1 MASLDVTNLF
11 TQIPLVE
18 TIQICTD
25 QLFQTPDT
33 KVAGLSRTDFKH
45 LLELA
50 VKENHFIFNKQLYDQ
65 MDGVAM
71 GSPLGPTLANSFLCF
86 HEAKWLANCP
96 AEFKPILYRRYVDD
110 TFVLFK
116 STDHVSKFQE
126 YMNSQ
131 HANIKFTS
139 EIERNGKLPFLDV
152 LVEQKG
158 QAFCTSIFRKNTF
171 TGLYSK
177 FDSFLPLQ
185 YKVGLIRTLLVRAF
199 RICSNYEC
207 VHDEFTIV
215 KNLLEKNGFP
225 LSILDRVIKKFWL
238 KMYCRKPSIQGCS
251 KFPVLICL
259 PFTGV
264 HCLDLRSKISR
275 FVRNYYPQ
283 ASVRFVFQTK
293 RRIRNLFVYKDRLP
307 LLLRSGVVYK
317 FECSG
322 CSATYIGK
330 TKRHLK
336 TRVYEHLG
344 VSVRTGRTLSS
355 PPDSAVRDHALHCG
369 HPLEIANFSVLECA
383 PSNYDLS
390 IYENLLISKFQPSL
404 NTMSECSNMLL
415 F

>member
-158 QAFCTSIFRKNTF
+158 QAFCTSIF
-171 TGLYSK
+171 
-177 FDSFLPLQ
+177 
-185 YKVGLIRTLLVRAF
+185 
-199 RICSNYEC
+199 
-207 VHDEFTIV
+207 
-215 KNLLEKNGFP
+215 
-225 LSILDRVIKKFWL
+225 
-238 KMYCRKPSIQGCS
+238 
-251 KFPVLICL
+251 
-259 PFTGV
+259 
-264 HCLDLRSKISR
+264 
-275 FVRNYYPQ
+275 
-283 ASVRFVFQTK
+283 
-293 RRIRNLFVYKDRLP
+293 
-307 LLLRSGVVYK
+307 
-317 FECSG
+317 
-322 CSATYIGK
+322 
-330 TKRHLK
+330 
-336 TRVYEHLG
+336 
-344 VSVRTGRTLSS
+344 
-355 PPDSAVRDHALHCG
+355 
-369 HPLEIANFSVLECA
+369 
-383 PSNYDLS
+383 
-390 IYENLLISKFQPSL
+390 
-404 NTMSECSNMLL
+404 
-415 F
+415 